1 MAFTIRDTS
10 ANQVAVRHLMRTQYE
25 LFNTQIQVSTGQ
37 KSQNYLGISSQSQR
51 LINTE
56 NTKTLLEKFQ
66 QNNVTT
72 NFRLDGLN
80 TTTDTLNGS
89 IKNFYDS
96 LSNFQLTGGQDPDRI
111 KEIQTEAFK
120 GLQDI
125 EGYLNAQLD
134 GRHIYAG
141 SRAATRPVDFGL
153 TTLTDFQTRYD
164 GIGTNYPT
172 TREAHLDNINVSA
185 DPANPATT
193 NWLTFEEEGA
203 NGFSRITALSDSFST
218 LSVGGTFDV
227 TGTTNNNGTYTIEA
241 IGGGGTWIDVKTEML
256 TDEAAPGLATTT
268 LTPLNTDAVANG
280 TSFTNVTDFS
290 TIAFDRA
297 TGSIT
302 VVPNALPASQT
313 PFDSAVTGLTAGS
326 TFSIS
331 GAATPAPPLTTNNG
345 TYTVVSNDGVKIV
358 VKQHKLTDAG
368 IPAPEVAGTIAT
380 ASYYSGDER
389 DATVRV
395 NQTRSVDFDL
405 NAIDPAFEKAI
416 RAMHQIMQGVTGTEG
431 GLDQNTGR
439 VDDAMY
445 LLQSSLGKNPTGT
458 PPFGVEDTANLE
470 DHLRSIAFNK
480 LVLDR
485 AGDGLSQTI
494 NYLST
499 QQEGIENV
507 DKTAAITKLMGLTQS
522 LEAAYQSF
530 SRVSKLS
537 LINFLN

>member
-10 ANQVAVRHLMRTQYE
+10 ANQVAVRHLMRTQFE

-37 KSQNYLGISSQSQR
+37 KSQNYMGISSQSQR

-66 QNNVTT
+66 QNNVST

-89 IKNFYDS
+89 IKSFYES
-96 LSNFQLTGGQDPDRI
+96 LSNFKLTGGQDPDRI
-111 KEIQTEAFK
+111 KELQTEAFK
-120 GLQDI
+120 GLKDI

-164 GIGTNYPT
+164 GIGTTYPT

-185 DPANPATT
+185 DPATPFSA
-193 NWLTFEEEGA
+193 NWLTFEE
-203 NGFSRITALSDSFST
+203 NGGNGLSRITALSKTFST

-227 TGTTNNNGTYTIEA
+227 TGTGSNDGTYTIQA
-241 IGGGGTWIDVKTEML
+241 IDAGGTWIDVKTEML
-256 TDEAAPGLATTT
+256 TDEIAPGLATTT

-280 TSFTNVTDFS
+280 TSFTNLTDFTS
-290 TIAFDRA
+290 IDFNRA
-297 TGSIT
+297 TGAIT
-302 VVPNALPASQT
+302 VVPNGTSPT
-313 PFDSAVTGLTAGS
+313 PFDSAVTGLTPGS
-326 TFSIS
+326 TFTITGS
-331 GAATPAPPLTTNNG
+331 AAAVPPIPSNDG
-345 TYTVVSNDGVKIV
+345 TYTVVSNDDVSKIV
-358 VKQHKLTDAG
+358 VKQHKLTNE
-368 IPAPEVAGTIAT
+368 PAVVGTEVPGTIAT

-431 GLDQNTGR
+431 GLDQNIGR
-439 VDDAMY
+439 VDASIY
-445 LLQSSLGKNPTGT
+445 LLESSLGKYPTGT

-485 AGDGLSQTI
+485 AGEGLGQTI

-522 LEAAYQSF
+522 LEAAYQAF

-537 LINFLN
+537 LINYLK

>member
-10 ANQVAVRHLMRTQYE
+10 ANQAAVRHLMRTQYE

-89 IKNFYDS
+89 IKNFYES
-96 LSNFQLTGGQDPDRI
+96 LSNFKLTGGQDPDRI

-120 GLQDI
+120 GLKDI

-164 GIGTNYPT
+164 GIGVNYPT
-172 TREAHLDNINVSA
+172 TRDAHLDNINVSA
-185 DPANPATT
+185 DPATAAA
-193 NWLTFEEEGA
+193 NWLTFEE
-203 NGFSRITALSDSFST
+203 NGGNGLGRITALSDTFST

-256 TDEAAPGLATTT
+256 TDELAPGLATTT

-280 TSFTNVTDFS
+280 TSFTNVTDFA
-290 TIAFDRA
+290 TIGFNRA
-297 TGSIT
+297 AGTIT

-313 PFDSAVTGLTAGS
+313 PFDSAVTGLTPGS
-326 TFSIS
+326 TFSITGS
-331 GAATPAPPLTTNNG
+331 AAAVPPIPSNDG
-345 TYTVVSNDGVKIV
+345 TYTVVSNDGVQIV
-358 VKQHKLTDAG
+358 VEQRKLTDAG
-368 IPAPEVAGTIAT
+368 IAPAPEVVGTIAT

-431 GLDQNTGR
+431 GLDQNVGR

-445 LLQSSLGKNPTGT
+445 LLESSLGKSPSGT

-485 AGDGLSQTI
+485 AGEGLSETI

-507 DKTAAITKLMGLTQS
+507 DKTAAISKLVNLTQS
-522 LEAAYQSF
+522 MEAAYQAF

-537 LINFLN
+537 LINFLK